1 MERQRNFKQSL
12 MFGHGHVMQWAR
24 KERKEKYMLCNGQG
38 KKTKKISRDRCTDDA
53 KRAVFA
59 RGCQFYESMC
69 IIIVCTDSRNFDNKT
84 QALLQWNPPPKVR
97 TSFHFR
103 NIASILFT
111 SICVILSA
119 GKKYGGEGVRGGGC
133 GVVFSSTSCQGHQAI
148 WSWAKFT
155 LNYRLRKRSRHI
167 PALWPPLLQPWGS
180 RLATSPSHS
189 KSQPGDPPKSESP
202 KI

>member
-1 MERQRNFKQSL
+1 MERKVYVL
-12 MFGHGHVMQWAR
+12 QWAR
-24 KERKEKYMLCNGQG
+24 KKEKKKYHETVAQMMQRERFLLGGANFLRACASLQCARIPETLTITPRHDYNG
-38 KKTKKISRDRCTDDA
+38 ILPPS
-53 KRAVFA
+53 
-59 RGCQFYESMC
+59 E
-69 IIIVCTDSRNFDNKT
+69 NF
-84 QALLQWNPPPKVR
+84 LSL
-97 TSFHFR
+97 SEYC
-103 NIASILFT
+103 ILFT

-180 RLATSPSHS
+180 RLATSTSHS